1 MSFRR
6 RISPRGAIA
15 DFIELWRAP
24 QPYRWQIL
32 GLSVALTFTMMM
44 LLIPKSERIPPARPD
59 VTFISTWEEGRTDE
73 EIIASNLENQRRKD
87 EAAALAA
94 ERQARRREAFRAL
107 GKASGF
113 DVDELERQFSD
124 EEPAS
129 ELADPRAAE
138 PERAP
143 QSPPAGE

>member
-1 MSFRR
+1 MNFRR

-32 GLSVALTFTMMM
+32 GVSVALTFTMMIV
-44 LLIPKSERIPPARPD
+44 LIPKSERIPPARPE

-73 EIIASNLENQRRKD
+73 EIVASNLENQRRKE

-94 ERQARRREAFRAL
+94 ERQERRREAYRAL
-107 GKASGF
+107 ARASGF
-113 DVDELERQFSD
+113 DPDELERAYAED
-124 EEPAS
+124 EPATGDATGS
-129 ELADPRAAE
+129 AE
-138 PERAP
+138 PAP
-143 QSPPAGE
+143 ESPPAGE